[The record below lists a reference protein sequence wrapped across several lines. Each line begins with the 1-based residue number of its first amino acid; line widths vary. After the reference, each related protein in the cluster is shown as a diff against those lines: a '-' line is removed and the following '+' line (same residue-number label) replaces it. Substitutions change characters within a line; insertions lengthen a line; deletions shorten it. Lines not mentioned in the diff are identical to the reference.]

1 MEKRK
6 HFYVSIKNVLTWL
19 MVLCLTASAV
29 TRIVFACMKGTE
41 ESENVWSLV
50 VLPVAATLLYVLIAL
65 VKGKERFYQTAVPVW
80 ILAVF
85 YAIRPHSFIHGGLML
100 SMFIISLAFF
110 CLVYTNVTAGR
121 FPHVW
126 LLFPMCLI
134 PLAFMAYYSHGAP
147 NGHHLS
153 LLPDFLI
160 FLGIALLSLG
170 IHIHPA
176 GEYHPTWGD
185 RADGRRIRSMAPID
199 TMSPYFMPD
208 RMGAMNF
215 YSDAIDLAPIER
227 YIRQK
232 RKDGLTGFGINHVLL
247 AAYLRTLCK
256 YPKLNRFLAGQRLY
270 SRGDDVVY
278 CMTIKKNMDLESPD
292 TVIKVHLSR
301 TDTAEDVYR
310 KFNAAV
316 EEARQEEEDTSFDS
330 VANALTLIPGVVLK
344 FTMWLLK
351 LLDYFGLVPMFLL
364 DVSPFHGS
372 LYFTSMG
379 SLGIPPVYH
388 HLYNFGNLPV
398 FGAFGCKRKA
408 LELQEDG
415 TVVQR
420 KYIDLKFTLDERIVD
435 GYYYATFFKAFKR
448 LLRTPELMDEPP
460 IELNSDID

>member
-6 HFYVSIKNVLTWL
+6 HFYVSRKNVLTWL
-19 MVLCLTASAV
+19 MALCLTASAV
-29 TRIVFACMKGTE
+29 ARIVFACMKGTE

-50 VLPVAATLLYVLIAL
+50 VLPVAATLLFVLIAL
-65 VKGKERFYQTAVPVW
+65 LNGKERFYQTALPVW
-80 ILAVF
+80 ILAIF
-85 YAIRPHSFIHGGLML
+85 YAIRPHTFIQGGLML

-110 CLVYTNVTAGR
+110 CLVYTNVTDGK

-126 LLFPMCLI
+126 LLFPMCLV
-134 PLAFMAYYSHGAP
+134 PLAFMVYYYQGASHAA
-147 NGHHLS
+147 HLS

-170 IHIHPA
+170 IHIHPD

-185 RADGRRIRSMAPID
+185 RADGRRIRSLAPMDMI
-199 TMSPYFMPD
+199 SPYFMPD
-208 RMGAMNF
+208 RNGAMN
-215 YSDAIDLAPIER
+215 YYADAIEITPIER

-232 RKDGLTGFGINHVLL
+232 RKEGLTNFGITHVLL
-247 AAYLRTLCK
+247 AAYVRTLCK
-256 YPKLNRFLAGQRLY
+256 YPKLNRFLAGQKLY

-278 CMTIKKNMDLESPD
+278 CMTVKKDMNLESPD
-292 TVIKVHLSR
+292 TVIKVHLRR
-301 TDTAEDVYR
+301 TDTAEDVYH
-310 KFNAAV
+310 KFNAAI
-316 EEARQEEEDTSFDS
+316 EEARQEEESSSFDS
-330 VANALTLIPGVVLK
+330 VANGFTLIPGVVLK
-344 FTMWLLK
+344 FTVWLLK

-364 DVSPFHGS
+364 EVSPFHGS

-408 LELQEDG
+408 MELQEDG

-420 KYIDLKFTLDERIVD
+420 KYVDMQFTLDERIID
-435 GYYYATFFKAFKR
+435 GYYYATFFKAYKR
-448 LLRTPELMDEPP
+448 LLRTPEVLDEAPTE
-460 IELNSDID
+460 INSDID